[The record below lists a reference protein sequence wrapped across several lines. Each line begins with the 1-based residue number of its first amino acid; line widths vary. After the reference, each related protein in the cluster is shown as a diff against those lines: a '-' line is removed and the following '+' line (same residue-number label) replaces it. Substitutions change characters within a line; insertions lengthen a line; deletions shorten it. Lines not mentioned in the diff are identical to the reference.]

1 MGNVGQSNY
10 AAAKVVVW
18 KNGQG
23 GDFSE
28 KIVKKWVALPETN
41 TRWWFQIVVI
51 STFK

>member
-18 KNGQG
+18 KMGKGVNSQ
-23 GDFSE
+23 
-28 KIVKKWVALPETN
+28 KQIVKKRVALPETN

-51 STFK
+51 LTAT